1 MKLIIV
7 ESPTKV
13 KSFRKIFKD
22 QKDLEIFAT
31 KGHIR
36 DLPKNKLGI
45 KIENSFQP
53 EYTIVKEKKDV
64 IDQLKKLGKK
74 ADQVILATDP
84 DREGESIAYH
94 TAYYLGYI
102 DENWPEFKIKDPE
115 KIKRIIFYEITE
127 NELKNAL
134 KNPSE
139 IRESLVK
146 AQATR
151 RLLDRLVGYKLSPLL
166 WKKIGKRWLSAGRVQ
181 TVALR
186 LIVEREKE
194 IENFQKEPFYSVS
207 AEFAKDSVKFQA
219 VLKKLQEKE
228 VEIKTKISLFAGEYT
243 YTKTIINDQNKKSI
257 EERLQ
262 NQIYKIQKIEKK
274 KTFRQPPPPMN
285 TSLLQQEAN
294 RSLRYSTKYTMKL
307 AQNLYE
313 QGLITY
319 HRTDSFN
326 LSKQFLKNARK
337 FIEKNFGQKYL
348 NPDTRIYKTRS
359 RSAQEA
365 HEAIRPTDLRKTP
378 DNIKLSPSHKKIYAL
393 IYNRALATQFSPAQ
407 IDILKIY
414 ITTPEKDLFLTRQ
427 EKISFLGFLKI
438 FGYTL
443 DKGNFLDLE
452 EGQNLELKKLLFE
465 KKTTQPP
472 PRYTEARLIRT
483 MEEKGIGRP
492 STYAP
497 IVSLIQEKR
506 YAEKEDGQFRPTIL
520 GKAICGYLIEKFPD
534 IFELGFTARMEE
546 KLDEIANKNQD
557 LVKVLQE
564 FYLPLE
570 KDLKK
575 TEKETGYINVQEKID
590 KKCPKCGRDLL
601 IRFSRF
607 GRFIGCSGY
616 PECKY
621 IENFKNFAENA
632 ICPKCGGKIL
642 IKRTKRGKR
651 FYGCEN
657 YPKCDFASWKL
668 PKTKENNEN

>member
-1 MKLIIV
+1 MRLIIV

-13 KSFRKIFKD
+13 KSFQKIFKD

-74 ADQVILATDP
+74 ADQIILATDP

-102 DENWPEFKIKDPE
+102 DEDWPDFSIKNPE
-115 KIKRIIFYEITE
+115 KIKRIVFYEITE

-134 KNPSE
+134 ENPAE
-139 IRESLVK
+139 IREPLVK

-151 RLLDRLVGYKLSPLL
+151 RILDRLVGYKLSPLL

-194 IENFQKEPFYSVS
+194 IENFQKEPYYSVF
-207 AEFAKDSVKFQA
+207 ADFAKDSEKFQA
-219 VLKKLQEKE
+219 TLKKLQEKD
-228 VEIKTKISLFAGEYT
+228 VEIKTKISLFAGDYT
-243 YTKTIINDQNKKSI
+243 YSKTIITDQNKAQI
-257 EERLQ
+257 EQRLA
-262 NQIYKIQKIEKK
+262 NQTYKIQKIERKK
-274 KTFRQPPPPMN
+274 SFRQPPPPLN
-285 TSLLQQEAN
+285 TALLQQEAN
-294 RSLRYSTKYTMKL
+294 RNLRYSTKYTMKI
-307 AQNLYE
+307 AQDLYE

-326 LSKQFLKNARK
+326 LSEQFLKNARS
-337 FIEKNFGQKYL
+337 FIQKNFGKQYL
-348 NPDTRIYKTRS
+348 NPEIRVYKTRS

-365 HEAIRPTDLRKTP
+365 HEAIRPTDLKKTP
-378 DNIKLSPSHKKIYAL
+378 ENIKLSPAHKKIYTL
-393 IYNRALATQFSPAQ
+393 IYNRALATQFAPAQ
-407 IDILKIY
+407 IEILKIY

-427 EKISFLGFLKI
+427 EKITFLGFLKI
-438 FGYTL
+438 FGHTL
-443 DKGNFLDLE
+443 QKKDFLELE
-452 EGQNLELKKLLFE
+452 EGQNLELKGLIFE

-472 PRYTEARLIRT
+472 PRYTEASLIRT
-483 MEEKGIGRP
+483 LEEKGIGRP

-506 YAEKEDGQFRPTIL
+506 YVEKEDGQFRPTIL
-520 GKAICGYLIEKFPD
+520 GKAICEYLVEKFPD

-564 FYLPLE
+564 FYSPLE
-570 KDLKK
+570 KDLEK
-575 TEKETGYINVQEKID
+575 TEKESGYINVQEKIE

-601 IRFSRF
+601 IRFSRY
-607 GRFIGCSGY
+607 GKFIGCSGY

-621 IENFKNFAENA
+621 IENFKNFVKDAK
-632 ICPKCGGKIL
+632 CPQCGGKIL
-642 IKRTKRGKR
+642 IRRTKKGKR

-657 YPKCDFASWKL
+657 YPKCDFSSWKL
-668 PKTKENNEN
+668 PKPKE